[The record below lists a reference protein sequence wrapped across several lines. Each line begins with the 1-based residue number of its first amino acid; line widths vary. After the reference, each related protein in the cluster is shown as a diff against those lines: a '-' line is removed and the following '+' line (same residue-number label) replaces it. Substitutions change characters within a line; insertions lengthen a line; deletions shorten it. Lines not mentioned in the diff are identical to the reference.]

1 MHSMLADSFSFKQ
14 DNSCPDHCKQKLSIT
29 SGEKIDPTIY
39 SGIML
44 TTITQMSEF
53 LCSIA
58 FSSEN
63 LKSHWEYKKSWLL
76 YGMRTNML
84 L

>member
-1 MHSMLADSFSFKQ
+1 LLILWGHGGVPLKVWCFMHSMLADSFSFKQ

-63 LKSHWEYKKSWLL
+63 LKSH
-76 YGMRTNML
+76 
-84 L
+84 